1 MAGGWTG
8 SRARLVS
15 RNLWTWEECVMRHIG
30 MIRRGAMALSLA
42 VVVATAGCSSGG
54 DSCNEC
60 SRDSDCPGDET
71 CETTNLGEC
80 CFG

>member
-1 MAGGWTG
+1 
-8 SRARLVS
+8 
-15 RNLWTWEECVMRHIG
+15 
-30 MIRRGAMALSLA
+30 MALSLA